1 MHLLL
6 IVYFLSAYQAWL
18 KDERSYLDSTPF
30 QTVRSAPALVSLPFS
45 TKLNLSQELELGKD
59 MLWSDTRNARKRS
72 GFDLAKH
79 FPIPPK
85 TYSWSTGKEESM
97 VFYTLNLSVHL
108 EIAPLN
114 VNQGFLSC
122 TTDRKCEFSVFG
134 SIIENWKISSSSKK
148 EDKEWKAILSKVIP
162 HSYFSKKISPPFFI
176 EQRAGKW
183 IQSFRPI
190 RILVSGT
197 FYESN
202 LTDGPLFSPFV
213 AYFPLSM
220 GSELIGISGMDD
232 FCQRQEPPK
241 EARAAPAL
249 HKMQAKFCDKNDM
262 SIFYHNY

>member
-1 MHLLL
+1 MHLRLT
-6 IVYFLSAYQAWL
+6 VYFLSAYQAWL
-18 KDERSYLDSTPF
+18 NDERSYLDSTPF
-30 QTVRSAPALVSLPFS
+30 QTAIYAPALVSLPFS

-97 VFYTLNLSVHL
+97 VFYTLSIL
-108 EIAPLN
+108 A
-114 VNQGFLSC
+114 
-122 TTDRKCEFSVFG
+122 KCEFAVFG
-134 SIIENWKISSSSKK
+134 SIADNWKISSSSKK

-176 EQRAGKW
+176 EKRVGNW

-232 FCQRQEPPK
+232 FCQREEPPK

-249 HKMQAKFCDKNDM
+249 HKMQAKFCDKYDM